1 MDRAPGMNDLEFLT
15 AVAELASK
23 GKQFA
28 LATVV
33 KTEGSTLAKP
43 GFKIIVD
50 EEGNVVAGTL
60 GGGCPEGPIV
70 EVALQAI
77 RQKAPRLVRVHL
89 VDAGKS
95 LLEACATTKLSEDE
109 IYVETN
115 CGGNMEIFVDPY
127 TKRDRLVVISD
138 GGRDDVAS
146 WLAKLG
152 RQLGFE
158 VHVIDPTGMV
168 EGGDKLHQ
176 LEDPS
181 KFEFEPE
188 DYVVAVTRGRLDV
201 PSLEALSKVKCR
213 FVGFMAS
220 RQRIQETFAKLRAKG
235 VSEEFLSSIHAPV
248 GADIGGVTP
257 QEIAL
262 SILAD
267 VVAVKRGKHVP
278 HKYGSAKA
286 PSPTP

>member
-1 MDRAPGMNDLEFLT
+1 MGFL
-15 AVAELASK
+15 AGVSELVSR

-33 KTEGSTLAKP
+33 RTEGSTLAKP

-50 EEGNVVAGTL
+50 EDGNVVSGTL

-77 RQKAPRLVRVHL
+77 REKRPRLVRVHL

-95 LLEACATTKLSEDE
+95 LSEACVTTKSSEDE

-127 TKRDRLVVISD
+127 TKKDRLVVISD
-138 GGRDDVAS
+138 GGRDEVAS
-146 WLAKLG
+146 WVATLG
-152 RQLGFE
+152 GQLGFE
-158 VHVIDPTGMV
+158 VHIIDPTGMV
-168 EGGDKLHQ
+168 EGDGVVHQ
-176 LEDPS
+176 LDDIS
-181 KFEFEPE
+181 KFEFRPD

-201 PSLEALSKVKCR
+201 PALEALSKVKCR
-213 FVGFMAS
+213 FVGLMAS
-220 RQRIQETFAKLRAKG
+220 KQRISDDFAKLRARG
-235 VSEEFLSSIHAPV
+235 VSEEFLSTIHAPV
-248 GADIGGVTP
+248 GADIGSVTP

-278 HKYGSAKA
+278 HKS
-286 PSPTP
+286 